1 MSWLP
6 ESDSQLEKYV
16 RLLIVVSLIGWNWL
30 VATRIETPYPSVV
43 VDLYAVPLTRI
54 ALLSLVLLSGMWCPS
69 IAVLAALAYICLG
82 ADVIFF
88 TH

>member
-6 ESDSQLEKYV
+6 ESDSQLETYV
-16 RLLIVVSLIGWNWL
+16 RLLLIIILVGWNWL
-30 VATRIETPYPSVV
+30 IATRIETPYPSII

-54 ALLSLVLLSGMWCPS
+54 ALLCTVVLSGMWCPS
-69 IAVLAALAYICLG
+69 IGVLAALAYICLG

>member
-6 ESDSQLEKYV
+6 ESDSQLENYT
-16 RLLIVVSLIGWNWL
+16 RLLLVGILVAWNWL
-30 VATRIETPYPSVV
+30 VATRIETPYPSVI

-54 ALLSLVLLSGMWCPS
+54 ALLSLVLLSGIWCPS
-69 IAVLAALAYICLG
+69 IAVLAALAYVSLG